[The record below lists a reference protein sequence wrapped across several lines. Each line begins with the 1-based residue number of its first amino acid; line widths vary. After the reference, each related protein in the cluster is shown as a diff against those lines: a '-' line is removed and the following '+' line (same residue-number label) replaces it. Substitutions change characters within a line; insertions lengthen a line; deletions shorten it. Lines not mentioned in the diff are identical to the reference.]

1 MAVTAQHTVRDKNLP
16 GSVQEFLK
24 SVLNLEEISTIFVP
38 QHMPMKNAVMPA
50 LISDPE
56 KMADADPL
64 TPSFPIN
71 SAKLISRLTRKKT
84 NEKIVVVL
92 RPCEIRAFIELIK
105 LKQGNTDEIIII
117 GADCLGAYPN
127 KVYNDMALQDPDT
140 LSEFSKNILS
150 GKEDPNL
157 ASACSVCE
165 HPEPTG
171 ADIII
176 GLYGMETDSAFLVK
190 SMTDAGDE
198 ILGTLDLSSSEE
210 PESRKQALEA
220 LISNR
225 TSARDKMFEQTEE
238 SISNIE
244 KLSTYLANCVN
255 CYNCRV
261 ACPVCYCKECVF
273 VTDVFNHNPVQYL
286 QWSKNKGAIK
296 MPTDTIFFHMT
307 RIAHM
312 STACIGCG
320 QCSNACPNDIPLTEL
335 FRTVSRRT
343 QASFDYEAGRSVDEI
358 PPLSE
363 FKEDEYGEVVG
374 ID

>member
-24 SVLNLEEISTIFVP
+24 SVLNLEEISAILVP

-64 TPSFPIN
+64 TPSFPVN
-71 SAKLISRLTRKKT
+71 SAKLVSRLTRKKT
-84 NEKIVVVL
+84 NEKIAVVL

-105 LKQGNTDEIIII
+105 LNQGNADEIIIM
-117 GADCLGAYPN
+117 GVDCLGAYSN
-127 KVYNDMALQDPDT
+127 KVYNDMASQDPGM

-150 GKEDPNL
+150 GKEDSNL
-157 ASACSVCE
+157 ASACGVCE
-165 HPEPTG
+165 HLEPTG

-176 GLYGMETDSAFLVK
+176 GLYGMDTDSAFLVK
-190 SMTDAGDE
+190 SMTDAGDA
-198 ILGTLDLSSSEE
+198 ILDTLNLSSSED
-210 PESRKQALEA
+210 PKLRKQILEA

-238 SISNIE
+238 SINSIE

-273 VTDVFNHNPVQYL
+273 VTDVFNHDPVQYL

-320 QCSNACPNDIPLTEL
+320 
-335 FRTVSRRT
+335 
-343 QASFDYEAGRSVDEI
+343 
-358 PPLSE
+358 
-363 FKEDEYGEVVG
+363 
-374 ID
+374 

>member
-1 MAVTAQHTVRDKNLP
+1 
-16 GSVQEFLK
+16 
-24 SVLNLEEISTIFVP
+24 
-38 QHMPMKNAVMPA
+38 
-50 LISDPE
+50 
-56 KMADADPL
+56 
-64 TPSFPIN
+64 
-71 SAKLISRLTRKKT
+71 
-84 NEKIVVVL
+84 
-92 RPCEIRAFIELIK
+92 
-105 LKQGNTDEIIII
+105 
-117 GADCLGAYPN
+117 
-127 KVYNDMALQDPDT
+127 
-140 LSEFSKNILS
+140 
-150 GKEDPNL
+150 
-157 ASACSVCE
+157 
-165 HPEPTG
+165 
-171 ADIII
+171 
-176 GLYGMETDSAFLVK
+176 METDSAFLVK

-273 VTDVFNHNPVQYL
+273 VTDVFNHDPVQYL